1 MPKFS
6 IVTSLY
12 YSAPYLEEL
21 YERTLT
27 EIKKY
32 SEEYEF
38 IFVDDGSPDNGN
50 EIVKKLIEKDSN
62 VKLVELSR
70 NFGHHKAIMIGLEH
84 STGDFIFMFDSDLE
98 EDPALLDTFYQLM
111 TDSDE
116 SIDVVYGVMDSRK
129 GKLFERASGALFY
142 KLINLMS
149 DTPIPSNIMAA
160 RLMTRAYVDNL
171 VRYQEAHVYLGG
183 VMSLAGFKQVG
194 FRSDKGSKGVT
205 TYSLP
210 RKVQLALDALIS
222 YTNKPLT
229 FIASFGLTI
238 SGLAF
243 MVVLYLIGRAL
254 YTDVPVE
261 GWHMVLGSIWLLGG
275 LTISA
280 IGLVGFYVGRIFVQ
294 VKQRPNAIVKK
305 VHERK

>member
-1 MPKFS
+1 
-6 IVTSLY
+6 
-12 YSAPYLEEL
+12 
-21 YERTLT
+21 
-27 EIKKY
+27 
-32 SEEYEF
+32 
-38 IFVDDGSPDNGN
+38 
-50 EIVKKLIEKDSN
+50 
-62 VKLVELSR
+62 
-70 NFGHHKAIMIGLEH
+70 MIGLEH